1 MNYHQEEALN
11 TILPIGK
18 AYLDIKRNYLR
29 DMTTANIATQ
39 IPFTNTDLQ
48 SDSPTAIYY
57 GQNQLSNNVIT
68 LDRQRDLNTASGVVL
83 GSSGSG
89 KSVFVKA
96 NEVIPTILKYPEDR
110 VIIVDPEDEYS
121 DIGRAFGAQLIDIF
135 PGSNT
140 HLNLM
145 DLPDED
151 ALSNEDGLDLIGQK
165 ASLIMGFFENILS
178 EVTDEDFSMIDR
190 VTRLCYEKITDRT
203 PTLSDWHDILLKQ
216 PEPVAKQLPLNP
228 NHILKVLKT
237 YFLLKQTLILQIK

>member
-1 MNYHQEEALN
+1 MC
-11 TILPIGK
+11 IR
-18 AYLDIKRNYLR
+18 DSIKRNYLR

-121 DIGRAFGAQLIDIF
+121 DIGL
-135 PGSNT
+135 
-140 HLNLM
+140 
-145 DLPDED
+145 
-151 ALSNEDGLDLIGQK
+151 
-165 ASLIMGFFENILS
+165 SLI
-178 EVTDEDFSMIDR
+178 
-190 VTRLCYEKITDRT
+190 
-203 PTLSDWHDILLKQ
+203 
-216 PEPVAKQLPLNP
+216 
-228 NHILKVLKT
+228 HI
-237 YFLLKQTLILQIK
+237 